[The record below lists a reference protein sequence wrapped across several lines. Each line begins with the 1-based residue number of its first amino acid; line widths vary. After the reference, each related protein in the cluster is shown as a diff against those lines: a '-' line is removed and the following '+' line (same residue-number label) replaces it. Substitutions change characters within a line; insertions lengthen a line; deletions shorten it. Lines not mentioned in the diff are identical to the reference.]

1 LGCGSITVRSSID
14 KKFIRDPNKDGPAF
28 KLLEVST
35 QIYAEVAILPY
46 SLNAFYFPSIRA
58 LRCFLYCR
66 SASSIQAIKTL
77 ELPFLLFLGFVDFT
91 KPLVVQ
97 FKGLELIT
105 LHCDVSDE
113 SFERSSRDEMRDL
126 AEALRN
132 AIPGVKVLT
141 LFPRGGTSIE
151 TYY

>member
-1 LGCGSITVRSSID
+1 MLN

-46 SLNAFYFPSIRA
+46 SLNAFYFPLIST
-58 LRCFLYCR
+58 FKWFSHGM

-77 ELPFLLFLGFVDFT
+77 ELPLLRVLD
-91 KPLVVQ
+91 LVERVTSSIVQ
-97 FKGLELIT
+97 FNGLEQIRLAYGVRDT
-105 LHCDVSDE
+105 RL
-113 SFERSSRDEMRDL
+113 ERSLGDELRNL

-132 AIPGVKVLT
+132 AIPDVKVLT
-141 LFPRGGTSIE
+141 YIHRFGMSSE